1 VSVAPV
7 SPLLAALLLLPDDD
21 DDLSLLDDPHP
32 TASAHTAAV
41 ATTAI
46 QRR

>member
-1 VSVAPV
+1 
-7 SPLLAALLLLPDDD
+7 LAALLLLPDEADD
-21 DDLSLLDDPHP
+21 DDLSLFDDPHP
-32 TASAHTAAV
+32 TASAHAAAV

>member
-1 VSVAPV
+1 
-7 SPLLAALLLLPDDD
+7 LAAELPDEDDDD
-21 DDLSLLDDPHP
+21 DDLLSFDDPHP

-46 QRR
+46 QRRWTAPPLI